1 MSTANVLVK
10 SQLEMQE
17 EKNRKIIEAEEK
29 RREREQIHME
39 SQIRN
44 TIELAREK
52 KRIIDKDALKVK
64 QMQDKEKEMEKIRVD
79 TYHLDRRDQ

>member
-1 MSTANVLVK
+1 MLVK

>member
-1 MSTANVLVK
+1 MSTTNVHVK

-17 EKNRKIIEAEEK
+17 EKNRKMIEAEEK

-44 TIELAREK
+44 TIELALEK
-52 KRIIDKDALKVK
+52 KKIVDRDVLKVK
-64 QMQDKEKEMEKIRVD
+64 KMEDKEKENEKKRVF
-79 TYHLDRRDQ
+79 

>member
-1 MSTANVLVK
+1 MHVK

-17 EKNRKIIEAEEK
+17 EKNRKMIEAEEK

-52 KRIIDKDALKVK
+52 KRIIERDTMKVHK
-64 QMQDKEKEMEKIRVD
+64 MEEKEKMTEKERVAHD
-79 TYHLDRRDQ
+79 HPDGEDHEA